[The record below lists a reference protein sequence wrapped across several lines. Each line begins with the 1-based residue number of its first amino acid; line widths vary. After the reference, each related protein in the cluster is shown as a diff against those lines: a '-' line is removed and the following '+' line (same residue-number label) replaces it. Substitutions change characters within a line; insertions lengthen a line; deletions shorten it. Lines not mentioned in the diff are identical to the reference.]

1 MFLNAFLAALTL
13 YLAELGSSWFGNQML
28 KRPIVVGTLAGILL
42 GDVTTGA
49 IVGGQ
54 LELLYLGIVNV
65 GGVEATD
72 ACFST
77 AFAAAICILF
87 NYTWEQALVIAV
99 PIGYLGLFF
108 ANIKMFI
115 NSLLVPVLDKLI
127 AEDKMKQFSFAY
139 LASPAIL
146 LLIPATAL
154 FLGIY
159 VGADLLEMVIANLPP
174 FLSTGMAAAGKML
187 PAVGMGIL
195 LNYIWD
201 SKLSI
206 YLILGFAVS
215 AFLDVTNIFIA
226 ILALF
231 LAYLDM
237 NRFMDRKKSADM
249 IPNASNET
257 NNNDEVEG
265 FFNE

>member
-13 YLAELGSSWFGNQML
+13 YLSELGSSWTGNQML

-42 GDVTTGA
+42 GDITTGA

-77 AFAAAICILF
+77 AFAAAICIIF
-87 NYTWEQALVIAV
+87 NYSWEQALVIAV
-99 PIGYLGLFF
+99 PIGYLGLFIS
-108 ANIKMFI
+108 NVRLFI
-115 NSLLVPVLDKLI
+115 NSLLVPALDKLI
-127 AEDKMKQFSFAY
+127 AKDKMKQFSFAY
-139 LASPAIL
+139 LYI
-146 LLIPATAL
+146 
-154 FLGIY
+154 
-159 VGADLLEMVIANLPP
+159 GADLLETVIANLPP

-201 SKLSI
+201 DKLSI
-206 YLILGFAVS
+206 YLLFGFAVS

-237 NRFMDRKKSADM
+237 TRFMDRKKNDDIIQS
-249 IPNASNET
+249 ASNET
-257 NNNDEVEG
+257 NNNHEVEG
-265 FFNE
+265 FLND

>member
-13 YLAELGSSWFGNQML
+13 YLSELGSSWTGNQML

-42 GDVTTGA
+42 GDITTGA

-77 AFAAAICILF
+77 AFAAAICIIF
-87 NYTWEQALVIAV
+87 NYSWEQALVIAV
-99 PIGYLGLFF
+99 PIGYLGLFIS
-108 ANIKMFI
+108 NVRLFI
-115 NSLLVPVLDKLI
+115 NSLLVPALDKLI
-127 AEDKMKQFSFAY
+127 AKDKMKQFSFAY
-139 LASPAIL
+139 LATPAIL

-159 VGADLLEMVIANLPP
+159 IGADLLETVIANLPP

-201 SKLSI
+201 DKLSI
-206 YLILGFAVS
+206 YLLFGFAVS

-237 NRFMDRKKSADM
+237 TRFMDRKKNDDIIQS
-249 IPNASNET
+249 ASNET
-257 NNNDEVEG
+257 NNNHEVEG
-265 FFNE
+265 FLND